1 MRWAASMKPGI
12 ILSMEQALSMTSAT
26 LRFVHLGWRVIKVEA
41 TPLSPDALP
50 GDPNR
55 YIGSLVADE
64 GRRSYF
70 IGPNVGKESIA
81 LNLKTPEGQD
91 ILRRLIRA
99 LNVDVFC
106 CNTLPSRY
114 RELGIDYDT
123 LRAVKPDLI
132 WAAISAMGPD
142 YPDAAGYDPAIQ
154 AQVGYMEVTGPGDGP
169 PTLAGIPLV
178 DLKAGDEVYAN
189 IWMALAERAA
199 SGQGSRIDV
208 SMMQA
213 AASWLITV
221 LPLVDFSCEPWEITR
236 CGNEH
241 RKFVPTN
248 AYPTTDGAVLLAIGS
263 DAGWRRLTDVPKFKP
278 AATPL
283 RETNVGRVQDRV
295 AIHADI
301 AAITRQHATTEIM
314 DDLRR
319 AKIPYAPINT
329 VPQAMQIEAI
339 ARKLTA
345 TRAPDGRR
353 VRLPP
358 MAVDHVDAR
367 REFSFPPRYG
377 EHSESILREVG
388 YDDRQ
393 IAQLRGAHIIAGPD
407 ALAKRQD
414 KDQPQPGA

>member
-1 MRWAASMKPGI
+1 MKPGV
-12 ILSMEQALSMTSAT
+12 ILSMEQALSLTSAT

-41 TPLSPDALP
+41 TPQSADTLP

-64 GRRSYF
+64 ARRSYF

-81 LNLKTPEGQD
+81 LNLKSAEGQEV
-91 ILRRLIRA
+91 LRRLIRE

-114 RELGIDYDT
+114 KELGIDYDT

-154 AQVGYMEVTGPGDGP
+154 AQVGYMEVTGMLDGP
-169 PTLAGIPLV
+169 PTLSGIPLV

-189 IWMALAERAA
+189 VWKALAERATT
-199 SGQGSRIDV
+199 GQGSRIDV

-221 LPLVDFSCEPWEITR
+221 LPLVDFDCEPWEITR
-236 CGNEH
+236 AGNEH

-248 AYPTTDGAVLLAIGS
+248 AYPTKDGAVLFAIGS
-263 DAGWRRLTDVPKFKP
+263 DAGWRRFTEIESFRSVASPQR
-278 AATPL
+278 A
-283 RETNVGRVQDRV
+283 TNVGRVKDRV

-301 AAITRQHATTEIM
+301 AAVTKQRTTAEMIA
-314 DDLRR
+314 DLRR
-319 AKIPYAPINT
+319 AKIPHAPINT
-329 VPQAMQIEAI
+329 VPQAMDIEAI

-345 TRAPDGRR
+345 TTAPDGRR

-358 MAVDHVDAR
+358 MAVDQPEAQQH
-367 REFSFPPRYG
+367 FSFPPRYG
-377 EHSESILREVG
+377 EQTDAILHEAG
-388 YDDRQ
+388 YD
-393 IAQLRGAHIIAGPD
+393 AAAVAALRGKGVIAGPE
-407 ALAKRQD
+407 AVSRRATT
-414 KDQPQPGA
+414 AA

>member
-1 MRWAASMKPGI
+1 MKPGV

-41 TPLSPDALP
+41 TPQSADALP

-70 IGPNVGKESIA
+70 VGPNVGKESIA
-81 LNLKTPEGQD
+81 LNLKTREGQAV
-91 ILRRLIRA
+91 LQRLIRE

-123 LRAVKPDLI
+123 LSAVKPDLI

-154 AQVGYMEVTGPGDGP
+154 AEVGYMEVTGASDGP
-169 PTLAGIPLV
+169 PTLSGIPLV

-189 IWMALAERAA
+189 VWMALAERAT
-199 SGQGSRIDV
+199 SGKGSRIDV

-221 LPLVDFSCEPWEITR
+221 LPLVDFDCDPSEITR

-248 AYPTTDGAVLLAIGS
+248 AYPTRDGAVLFAIGS
-263 DAGWRRLTDVPKFKP
+263 DAGWRRLTETPKFTP

-283 RETNVGRVQDRV
+283 RETNVGRVRDRV

-301 AAITRQHATTEIM
+301 AAITRQHSTAEIM
-314 DDLRR
+314 SDLRR
-319 AKIPYAPINT
+319 AKIPHAPINT
-329 VPQAMQIEAI
+329 VPEAMQIEAI

-345 TRAPDGRR
+345 TTAPDGRR
-353 VRLPP
+353 VRLQP
-358 MAVDHVDAR
+358 MAVDHTGSPAH
-367 REFSFPPRYG
+367 FSFPPRYG
-377 EHSESILREVG
+377 EHSEAILREVG
-388 YDDRQ
+388 YAPAEIDSMRT
-393 IAQLRGAHIIAGPD
+393 ARIIAGPD
-407 ALAKRQD
+407 AVAGRRRHA
-414 KDQPQPGA
+414 QPGA

>member
-1 MRWAASMKPGI
+1 MKPGV

-41 TPLSPDALP
+41 TPMSADALP

-55 YIGSLVADE
+55 YIGSMVADE

-81 LNLKTPEGQD
+81 LNLKTAEGQEV
-91 ILRRLIRA
+91 LRRLVRE

-114 RELGIDYDT
+114 RELGIDYDS

-154 AQVGYMEVTGPGDGP
+154 AQVGYMEVTGARDGP
-169 PTLAGIPLV
+169 PTLSGIPLV
-178 DLKAGDEVYAN
+178 DLKAGDEVYAH
-189 IWMALAERAA
+189 IWMALAERAV

-213 AASWLITV
+213 AAAWLITV
-221 LPLVDFSCEPWEITR
+221 LPLVDFDCEPWEITR

-248 AYPTTDGAVLLAIGS
+248 AYPTTDGAVLFAIGS
-263 DAGWRRLTDVPKFKP
+263 DAGWRRLVSVPKFRP
-278 AATPL
+278 VATPL
-283 RETNVGRVQDRV
+283 RETNVGRVNDRV
-295 AIHADI
+295 AVHADI
-301 AAITRQHATTEIM
+301 AAVTRQYPTAEII

-319 AKIPYAPINT
+319 AKIPHAPINT
-329 VPQAMQIEAI
+329 VPQAMQIEAL

-345 TRAPDGRR
+345 TTAPDGRR

-358 MAVDHVDAR
+358 MATDHAGAR

-377 EHSESILREVG
+377 QHSEAILREVG

-393 IAQLRGAHIIAGPD
+393 IAALRAEQIVAGPEV
-407 ALAKRQD
+407 LAARERTAQA
-414 KDQPQPGA
+414 QAGA

>member
-1 MRWAASMKPGI
+1 MKPGV

-26 LRFVHLGWRVIKVEA
+26 LRFVQLGWRVIKLEA
-41 TPLSPDALP
+41 TPHSPDALP

-81 LNLKTPEGQD
+81 LNLKSPQGQEV
-91 ILRRLIRA
+91 LRRLIRE
-99 LNVDVFC
+99 LKVDVFC

-123 LRAVKPDLI
+123 LRAAKGDLI

-154 AQVGYMEVTGPGDGP
+154 AMVGYMEVTGPSDGP
-169 PTLAGIPLV
+169 PTLSGIPLV

-189 IWMALAERAA
+189 IWKALAERATT
-199 SGQGSRIDV
+199 GQGSRIDV

-213 AASWLITV
+213 AASWLITL
-221 LPLVDFSCEPWEITR
+221 LPLIDFDCEPWEITR

-248 AYPTTDGAVLLAIGS
+248 AYPTRDGAVLFAIGS
-263 DAGWRRLTDVPKFKP
+263 DMGWRRLTDVAKFAPVAKP
-278 AATPL
+278 ARA
-283 RETNVGRVQDRV
+283 TNVGRVQDRV

-301 AAITRQHATTEIM
+301 TAITRQHSTAEIIA
-314 DDLRR
+314 DLER
-319 AKIPYAPINT
+319 AKIPHAPINT
-329 VPQAMQIEAI
+329 VPQAMQIPAI
-339 ARKLTA
+339 AAKLTA
-345 TRAPDGRR
+345 TTAPDGRR
-353 VRLPP
+353 IRMQP
-358 MAVDHVDAR
+358 MAVDQAGAR
-367 REFSFPPRYG
+367 TKNTFPPRYG
-377 EHSESILREVG
+377 EHSETILREVG
-388 YDDRQ
+388 YGDGE
-393 IAQLRGAHIIAGPD
+393 IARLRASRIIAGPD
-407 ALAKRQD
+407 AVKVREARSQS
-414 KDQPQPGA
+414 

>member
-1 MRWAASMKPGI
+1 VAEGRLMKPGV

-41 TPLSPDALP
+41 TPQSADALP

-70 IGPNVGKESIA
+70 VGPNVGKESIA
-81 LNLKTPEGQD
+81 LNLKTREGQEV
-91 ILRRLIRA
+91 LERLIRE

-123 LRAVKPDLI
+123 LSAVKPDLI

-154 AQVGYMEVTGPGDGP
+154 AEVGYMEVTGASDGP
-169 PTLAGIPLV
+169 PTLSGIPLV

-189 IWMALAERAA
+189 VWMALAERAT
-199 SGQGSRIDV
+199 SGRGSRIDV

-221 LPLVDFSCEPWEITR
+221 LPLVDFDCDPSEITR

-248 AYPTTDGAVLLAIGS
+248 AYPTRDGAVLFAIGS
-263 DAGWRRLTDVPKFKP
+263 DAGWRRLTETPKFTP

-283 RETNVGRVQDRV
+283 RETNVGRVRDRV

-301 AAITRQHATTEIM
+301 AAITQRYSTAEIM
-314 DDLRR
+314 SDLRR
-319 AKIPYAPINT
+319 AKIPHAPINT
-329 VPQAMQIEAI
+329 VPEAMQIEAI

-345 TRAPDGRR
+345 TTAPDGRR
-353 VRLPP
+353 VRLQP
-358 MAVDHVDAR
+358 MAVDHAGSSAH
-367 REFSFPPRYG
+367 FSFPPRYG
-377 EHSESILREVG
+377 EHSEAILREVG
-388 YDDRQ
+388 YAPVEIDG
-393 IAQLRGAHIIAGPD
+393 LRAARIIAGPD
-407 ALAKRQD
+407 AVAGRRRQA
-414 KDQPQPGA
+414 QPGA

>member
-1 MRWAASMKPGI
+1 MKPGV

-41 TPLSPDALP
+41 TPQSSDALP

-70 IGPNVGKESIA
+70 VGPNVGKESIA
-81 LNLKTPEGQD
+81 LNLKTREGQEV
-91 ILRRLIRA
+91 LQRLIRE

-106 CNTLPSRY
+106 CNTLPARY
-114 RELGIDYDT
+114 RELGIDYET
-123 LRAVKPDLI
+123 LSAVKPDLI
-132 WAAISAMGPD
+132 WAAISAMGPE

-154 AQVGYMEVTGPGDGP
+154 AEVGYMEVTGPSDGP
-169 PTLAGIPLV
+169 PTLSGIPLV
-178 DLKAGDEVYAN
+178 DLKAGDEVYAHV
-189 IWMALAERAA
+189 WMALAERAT
-199 SGQGSRIDV
+199 SGKGSRIDV

-221 LPLVDFSCEPWEITR
+221 LPLVDFDCDPSEITR

-248 AYPTTDGAVLLAIGS
+248 AYPTRDGAVLFAIGS
-263 DAGWRRLTDVPKFKP
+263 DAGWRRLTETPKFTP

-283 RETNVGRVQDRV
+283 RETNVGRVRDRV

-301 AAITRQHATTEIM
+301 AAITRQYSTAEIM
-314 DDLRR
+314 SDLRR
-319 AKIPYAPINT
+319 AKIPHAPINT
-329 VPQAMQIEAI
+329 VPEAMQIEAI

-345 TRAPDGRR
+345 TTAPDGRR
-353 VRLPP
+353 VRLQP
-358 MAVDHVDAR
+358 MAVDHAGSPAH
-367 REFSFPPRYG
+367 FSFPPRYG
-377 EHSESILREVG
+377 EHSEAILREVG
-388 YDDRQ
+388 YAPAEIDG
-393 IAQLRGAHIIAGPD
+393 LRAARIIAGPD
-407 ALAKRQD
+407 AVAGRRRQA
-414 KDQPQPGA
+414 QAPA

>member
-1 MRWAASMKPGI
+1 MKPGV
-12 ILSMEQALSMTSAT
+12 ILSMEQALSLTSAT
-26 LRFVHLGWRVIKVEA
+26 LRFVHLGWRVIKLEA
-41 TPLSPDALP
+41 TPQSPDALP

-81 LNLKTPEGQD
+81 INLKSSEGRD
-91 ILRRLIRA
+91 VLRRLIRE
-99 LNVDVFC
+99 LKVDVFC
-106 CNTLPSRY
+106 ANTLPSRY
-114 RELGIDYDT
+114 TELGIDYDT

-154 AQVGYMEVTGPGDGP
+154 AQAGYMEVTGMSDGP
-169 PTLAGIPLV
+169 PMLAGIPLV
-178 DLKAGDEVYAN
+178 DLKAGDEIYAN
-189 IWMALAERAA
+189 VWKALAERATT
-199 SGQGSRIDV
+199 GQGSRIDV

-221 LPLVDFSCEPWEITR
+221 LPLIDFDCEPWEITR

-278 AATPL
+278 VAAPQ
-283 RETNVGRVQDRV
+283 RVTNVGRVGDRV
-295 AIHADI
+295 AIHRDI
-301 AAITRQHATTEIM
+301 AAITRQHSTAEIIA
-314 DDLRR
+314 DLKR
-319 AKIPYAPINT
+319 AKIPHAPINT
-329 VPQAMQIEAI
+329 VPQAMALEPI
-339 ARKLTA
+339 ARKLTV
-345 TRAPDGRR
+345 TTAPDGRR

-358 MAVDHVDAR
+358 MAVDQPGSRHDLR
-367 REFSFPPRYG
+367 FPPRYG
-377 EHSESILREVG
+377 EQSEAILREVG
-388 YDDRQ
+388 YDDPA
-393 IAQLRGAHIIAGPD
+393 IARLRAARVIAGPD
-407 ALAKRQD
+407 AVAAREREAQ
-414 KDQPQPGA
+414 ARA

>member
-1 MRWAASMKPGI
+1 MKPGV

-41 TPLSPDALP
+41 TPQSADALP

-70 IGPNVGKESIA
+70 VGPNVGKESIA
-81 LNLKTPEGQD
+81 LNLKTREGQQV
-91 ILRRLIRA
+91 LQRLIRA

-114 RELGIDYDT
+114 RELGIDYET
-123 LRAVKPDLI
+123 LSAVKPDLI
-132 WAAISAMGPD
+132 WAAISAMGPE

-154 AQVGYMEVTGPGDGP
+154 AEVGYMEVTGATDGP
-169 PTLAGIPLV
+169 PTLSGIPLV

-189 IWMALAERAA
+189 VWMALAERAT
-199 SGQGSRIDV
+199 SGKGSRIDV

-221 LPLVDFSCEPWEITR
+221 LPLVDFDCDPSEITR

-248 AYPTTDGAVLLAIGS
+248 AYPTRDGAVLFAIGS
-263 DAGWRRLTDVPKFKP
+263 DAGWRRLTETPKFTH

-283 RETNVGRVQDRV
+283 RETNVGRVRDRV

-301 AAITRQHATTEIM
+301 AAITRQYSTAEIM
-314 DDLRR
+314 SDLRR
-319 AKIPYAPINT
+319 AKIPHAPINT
-329 VPQAMQIEAI
+329 VPEAMQIEAI

-345 TRAPDGRR
+345 TMAPDGR
-353 VRLPP
+353 
-358 MAVDHVDAR
+358 
-367 REFSFPPRYG
+367 
-377 EHSESILREVG
+377 EHSEAILREVG
-388 YDDRQ
+388 FAPAEIDG
-393 IAQLRGAHIIAGPD
+393 LRAARIIAGPD
-407 ALAKRQD
+407 AVAGRRRHA
-414 KDQPQPGA
+414 QPGA